1 MAVSEKVILRL
12 NDLVSWITD
21 QVDWMTGLQTQTS
34 ITSQLNINQS
44 NENGNTLNMNN
55 INDKNITNN
64 NSNANNLISKM
75 NNIKYQ
81 QSLHPISI
89 NSGLD
94 FSDVIHEKQL
104 IGE

>member
-34 ITSQLNINQS
+34 ITLPLNINQS

-55 INDKNITNN
+55 INDKNITN